1 MNEIGKKQKKT
12 NHHGAVRKACAAA
25 LCAAMLL
32 TLGGCGAKPG
42 KEPAKVEGEDVI
54 ASGQAGSEDAGAA
67 DSGQEGAEGAGAA
80 DSGQAG
86 TEGADAADSGQ
97 AGAEGAGA
105 AASGQAGSGQA
116 GGSTGGNSQPGE
128 TPSTGSMHISG
139 DITDVGDGSFTVSI
153 ELDNTAEYGKY
164 GEASSGE
171 TKNAEII
178 SLIVHYTQDTQFVIN
193 SVSND
198 GASSSQ
204 AEGTAADLEN
214 GLMVI
219 LDGTRTGDDFKA
231 DKVAIFH
238 FGK

>member
-86 TEGADAADSGQ
+86 
-97 AGAEGAGA
+97 
-105 AASGQAGSGQA
+105 
-116 GGSTGGNSQPGE
+116 GSTGGNSQPE
-128 TPSTGSMHISG
+128 EAPSTGSMHISG

-164 GEASSGE
+164 GQASSGE

-238 FGK
+238 FGKK